1 MRRIFDWLRSAY
13 AERETRRQLYALSDH
28 MLRDIGLRRDEIP
41 AVLVERSST
50 PPRPGPLA
58 LAARLR
64 QSSS

>member
-41 AVLVERSST
+41 STVLERMDAPT
-50 PPRPGPLA
+50 RPGPRA
-58 LAARLR
+58 LAALQR
-64 QSSS
+64 QSS